1 MTHSTSANTQ
11 LDHGNAAFDSQS
23 TFKDKLKIKSIV
35 DSATEDTA
43 EIESRLKTIQ
53 SVNNPL
59 LEAAKPLLLTLA
71 QMPQDLRGN
80 VAIESFRQLLEKEI
94 STFQKVCQKA
104 NIKREHIITASYCL
118 CTALDEAANST
129 VWGGSRHA
137 NDIGIWASKL
147 LASTL
152 HGDVD
157 GGTKFFLLISKL
169 IKQPQEH
176 LPLLETLYHIL
187 CLGFEGQYA
196 SVNNGQQRLETIR
209 HRVLTVLTSV
219 REPLPRELSPRWKP
233 TDVIKFSKLSKVPV
247 WVTAS
252 VFSLLVFGLFSWYQ
266 FQLLSAKK
274 HIAADIMAMEEIITQ
289 HKPATPSA
297 PAAKAA
303 VTAPQKQ
310 AVIPTPIMK
319 GNVLHQSLKNEIAKG
334 YLTLTE
340 KPTVIQITLRADQS
354 FEPGTVIL
362 TEKILTPLQK
372 IAAYLRAN
380 PAQIDIIGHTDNVS
394 PEKHRQA
401 FSLERAESVAYALH
415 ARGVQKADMTI
426 TGRGDKTPLINNIT
440 PVNRAHNRRID
451 ILIIKDGSGTD
462 HSNASFFNNK

>member
-11 LDHGNAAFDSQS
+11 LDHGNAAVDSQS

-43 EIESRLKTIQ
+43 DIESRFTTIQ
-53 SVNNPL
+53 SVSNPL

-94 STFQKVCQKA
+94 RTFQKVCQKA

-196 SVNNGQQRLETIR
+196 SAPNGQQRLETIR

-233 TDVIKFSKLSKVPV
+233 TDVIQFSKLSKVPV
-247 WVTAS
+247 WVTTS
-252 VFSLLVFGLFSWYQ
+252 VFGLLVFALFSWYQ

-274 HIAADIMAMEEIITQ
+274 HIAADIIAMEEIITQ
-289 HKPATPSA
+289 HKPTAA
-297 PAAKAA
+297 PAPVIKPADEDIPAQVVK
-303 VTAPQKQ
+303 PQ
-310 AVIPTPIMK
+310 IIK
-319 GNVLHQSLKNEIAKG
+319 GNDLHKSLKNEIAKG
-334 YLTLTE
+334 YLTLAE

-362 TEKILTPLQK
+362 AEKILTSLQK
-372 IAAYLRAN
+372 IAAYLRVN
-380 PAQIDIIGHTDNVS
+380 PAQIEIIGHTDNVS

-415 ARGVQKADMTI
+415 AQGVQKADMTV

-451 ILIIKDGSGTD
+451 ILIIKDEPATD
-462 HSNASFFNNK
+462 NSNASVFNNK